1 MTVIEL
7 QIDDFN
13 PRAIA
18 EKLSKRMRKKRIAL
32 NITQKVLAE
41 KSGISLGSIKR
52 FEHKHE
58 ISLKHLL
65 QIALVLGSLD
75 EFHTLF
81 PENKYQSVDD
91 ILQQNKVTERRR
103 ARNV

>member
-1 MTVIEL
+1 MTNIEL
-7 QIDDFN
+7 QIDEFN
-13 PRAIA
+13 PRVIA

-32 NITQKVLAE
+32 NITQKVLAD

-65 QIALVLGSLD
+65 QIALILGSLD

-81 PENKYQSVDD
+81 PEHSYQSIDD
-91 ILQQNKVTERRR
+91 IIRQKKVTERQR